1 MFFMFL
7 WAWPSWGK
15 VIKLLLYRQRKM
27 FRFLIS
33 PLSVCVFHSLS
44 FVCVLLQTLHMSA
57 FLSATWTITSRRS
70 HRHLMRST
78 WTRTPML
85 DSPYSPSVPTTGMKV
100 SVTEQNAGTCV
111 CDFESGRCA
120 KQNSSYGQIYCW
132 SISLPCHSKTTF
144 CSLLCLTL
152 VYWKKIQK

>member
-1 MFFMFL
+1 MFL

-27 FRFLIS
+27 FMFLIS

-44 FVCVLLQTLHMSA
+44 FVCVLLQTPHMSA

-85 DSPYSPSVPTTGMKV
+85 DLPYSPSVPTTGMKV
-100 SVTEQNAGTCV
+100 SLTEQNVDTCV
-111 CDFESGRCA
+111 CDFKSGHCTKHIPA
-120 KQNSSYGQIYCW
+120 MLKFIAEA
-132 SISLPCHSKTTF
+132 SLFFVTPKLLFASLF
-144 CSLLCLTL
+144 CLKPSFT
-152 VYWKKIQK
+152 